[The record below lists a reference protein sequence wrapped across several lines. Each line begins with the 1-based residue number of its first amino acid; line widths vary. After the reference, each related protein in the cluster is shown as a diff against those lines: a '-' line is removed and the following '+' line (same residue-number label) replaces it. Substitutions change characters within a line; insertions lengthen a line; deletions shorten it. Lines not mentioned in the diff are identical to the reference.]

1 MRKKLII
8 TLGILLTLVLAGWGW
23 LHLKTYKPTEQ
34 ARQVWQADAIKKSGY
49 VIFQADKPLA
59 HLILLCDF

>member
-1 MRKKLII
+1 MNEKRFQMRKKLII

-34 ARQVWQADAIKKSGY
+34 ARQVWQADAIKK
-49 VIFQADKPLA
+49 IWLC
-59 HLILLCDF
+59 HLSS